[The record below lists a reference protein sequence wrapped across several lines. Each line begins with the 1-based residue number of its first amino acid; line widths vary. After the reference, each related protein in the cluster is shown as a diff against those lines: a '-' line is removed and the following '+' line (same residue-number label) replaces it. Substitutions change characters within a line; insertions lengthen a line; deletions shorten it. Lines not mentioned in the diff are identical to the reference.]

1 MHKRILACCLS
12 IVLSVAVLQAQSP
25 RLSLRAASVEP
36 VEGWQ
41 AMRVEH
47 CQGER
52 CTVWV
57 SPTTAL
63 TENDI
68 ENAQP
73 EIRAA
78 DGSRVINVVYTDAA
92 VNKMRDLT
100 AAQVKKHIALVVDGK
115 ILWAPQVNFAQAD
128 KKSGFAGNTGHG
140 LTQEEVDLIM
150 SILRQA
156 QPR

>member
-1 MHKRILACCLS
+1 MYRAWACLFVILFAGIS
-12 IVLSVAVLQAQSP
+12 LQAQS

-36 VEGWQ
+36 VDGWQ

-115 ILWAPQVNFAQAD
+115 VLWAPQVN
-128 KKSGFAGNTGHG
+128 
-140 LTQEEVDLIM
+140 
-150 SILRQA
+150 
-156 QPR
+156 